1 MISFFQKFIGVLS
14 RENLVNSLPIS
25 VGFGKNLQILVE
37 NQGRI
42 NFEIANDFKGIIGDV
57 LVNNV
62 TLNNWN
68 ITGFP
73 FENATKID
81 ELIAFIDQDS
91 EMNTVKGRTFENLRS
106 GPMIFHGTFD
116 IDQDQIVDMFVN
128 PIKWGKV
135 IGFFNIKNF

>member
-1 MISFFQKFIGVLS
+1 MLS
-14 RENLVNSLPIS
+14 RENLVNSVPIS
-25 VGFGKNLQILVE
+25 AGFGKTLQILVE

-42 NFEIANDFKGIIGDV
+42 NFEVANDFKGIIGDV
-57 LVNNV
+57 LLNNV

-73 FENATKID
+73 FDNTTQLD
-81 ELIAFIDQDS
+81 ELITLVNQETETLNSI
-91 EMNTVKGRTFENLRS
+91 KGRTFEHLRS

-116 IDQDQIVDMFVN
+116 IDQDEITDTFIN

-135 IGFFNIKNF
+135 VVVLFT